1 MKIFVSYARV
11 DKPFCVRII
20 ETLHAHDVWY
30 DQRLY
35 AGQDWWK
42 EILRRLDWCEVFVYL
57 LSPDSVASLYCRRE
71 LEIALRL
78 KRDIIPVLIN
88 GDTVLPENMKEWQY
102 VDLRDS
108 LTVENV
114 SQLLNAI
121 LLVERQR
128 TAKAPTLTVTNDA
141 AESSPAAASKPAEMI
156 SDAVS
161 ALEKGDYD
169 NAILLLKQAKS
180 NGYQSRFVSLDKL
193 LRIAESAVA
202 DRTETREVQRE
213 YQHIVAL
220 FAFES
225 TRKMACEAL
234 AEFKKEFGDYD
245 PQNLQR
251 HCESAAQVRKVE
263 NGAPRK
269 AKERRHAN
277 RRPAT
282 GIDRAASQSQRL
294 PNAIQASS
302 QATVERRAQQANP
315 SSAAPQGASVKAPTI
330 RHLPAPDEDSL
341 SVKEVLPM
349 LQWCDVP
356 HGTVTISSIVG
367 ADEDF
372 GEVTE
377 QVDNF
382 VMSKFPVTNGQF
394 AIFAEAEDGYRNP
407 RWWDFSQH
415 AQRWFNLGKGAAK
428 SRFSGDARPR
438 ENVNWYEAMAFSNWL
453 GKLLGMKISLPTI
466 AQWQRAAKG
475 DDDRYFPWGDEYD
488 EEHCNTLETGLKTTT
503 PVDRYQMGASP
514 YGIFDMAGNVWE
526 WTLNTA
532 AAAEAGRD
540 FRRAVAGGSFVSPC
554 DRAHT
559 TFRYYLDPRVR
570 YSSIG
575 IRLVGLT

>member
-1 MKIFVSYARV
+1 MKIFISYARV
-11 DKPFCVRII
+11 DKPYCVRII

-88 GDTVLPENMKEWQY
+88 GDTVMPENMKEWQY

-121 LLVERQR
+121 LLVERQQS
-128 TAKAPTLTVTNDA
+128 AKAPTLRVTDEA

-156 SDAVS
+156 SNAVS

-169 NAILLLKQAKS
+169 NAILLLKQAKTS
-180 NGYQSRFVSLDKL
+180 GYQSRFVSLDKL
-193 LRIAESAVA
+193 LRIAENAVA

-245 PQNLQR
+245 PQDLQR
-251 HCESAAQVRKVE
+251 HCQSVAPVSRIA
-263 NGAPRK
+263 NGAPPK
-269 AKERRHAN
+269 ATERRNASQS
-277 RRPAT
+277 PAS
-282 GIDRAASQSQRL
+282 GMGPAASQNQER
-294 PNAIQASS
+294 PIAIQASS
-302 QATVERRAQQANP
+302 QALSRPRAQQANP
-315 SSAAPQGASVKAPTI
+315 SPAAPQVASVTAPTI
-330 RHLPAPDEDSL
+330 RHLPVPGEDSL

-356 HGTVTISSIVG
+356 HGAVTISSIVG

-382 VMSKFPVTNGQF
+382 VMSKFPVTNAQF
-394 AIFAEAEDGYRNP
+394 AIFAEAEDGYGNP

-453 GKLLGMKISLPTI
+453 SNLLGMKISLPTI

-514 YGIFDMAGNVWE
+514 YGILDMAGNVWE

-540 FRRAVAGGSFVSPC
+540 SRRAVAGGSFVSPC

-575 IRLVGLT
+575 VRLVGLT

>member
-1 MKIFVSYARV
+1 MKIFISYARV
-11 DKPFCVRII
+11 DKPYCVRII

-88 GDTVLPENMKEWQY
+88 GDTVMPENMKEWQY

-121 LLVERQR
+121 LLVERQQS
-128 TAKAPTLTVTNDA
+128 AKAPTLRVTNDA
-141 AESSPAAASKPAEMI
+141 AESSPAASKPAEMI
-156 SDAVS
+156 SNAVS

-169 NAILLLKQAKS
+169 NAILLLKQAKTS
-180 NGYQSRFVSLDKL
+180 GYQSRFVSLDKL
-193 LRIAESAVA
+193 LRIAENAVA

-245 PQNLQR
+245 PQDLQR
-251 HCESAAQVRKVE
+251 HCQSVAPVSRIE

-269 AKERRHAN
+269 TTERRNASQS
-277 RRPAT
+277 PAS
-282 GIDRAASQSQRL
+282 GMGPAASQNQER
-294 PNAIQASS
+294 PIAIQASS
-302 QATVERRAQQANP
+302 QALSRPRAQQANP
-315 SSAAPQGASVKAPTI
+315 SPAAPQVASVTAPTI
-330 RHLPAPDEDSL
+330 RHLPVPGEDSL

-356 HGTVTISSIVG
+356 HGAVTISSIVG

-382 VMSKFPVTNGQF
+382 VMSKFPVTNAQF
-394 AIFAEAEDGYRNP
+394 AIFAEAEDGYGNP

-453 GKLLGMKISLPTI
+453 SNLLGMKISLPTI

-514 YGIFDMAGNVWE
+514 YGILDMAGNVWE
-526 WTLNTA
+526 WTMNTA

-540 FRRAVAGGSFVSPC
+540 SRRAVAGGSFVSPC

-575 IRLVGLT
+575 VRLVGLT

>member
-102 VDLRDS
+102 IDLRDS
-108 LTVENV
+108 LTVDNV

-128 TAKAPTLTVTNDA
+128 AGAAPTIAVTNDGT
-141 AESSPAAASKPAEMI
+141 ESSPAAADKPAEMI
-156 SDAVS
+156 SKAVS

-180 NGYQSRFVSLDKL
+180 SGYQSRFVSLDKL

-202 DRTETREVQRE
+202 DWSETREVQRE

-225 TRKMACEAL
+225 TRQMACEAL

-245 PQNLQR
+245 PQDLQR
-251 HCESAAQVRKVE
+251 HCQPAAPAGESADGGSRKLKR
-263 NGAPRK
+263 PRW
-269 AKERRHAN
+269 AN
-277 RRPAT
+277 PAPAT
-282 GIDRAASQSQRL
+282 GNANSSTQIASR
-294 PNAIQASS
+294 PKAIQASS
-302 QATVERRAQQANP
+302 QAVIGPRARAAIPSVAATQA
-315 SSAAPQGASVKAPTI
+315 VKLDAPTI
-330 RHLPAPDEDSL
+330 RRVAADDEDTL

-382 VMSKFPVTNGQF
+382 VMSKFPVTNAQF
-394 AIFAEAEDGYRNP
+394 AIFADAEDGYRNP

-415 AQRWFNLGKGAAK
+415 AQRWFKLRKGGAK

-453 GKLLGMKISLPTI
+453 GNLLGMKIALPTI

-475 DDDRYFPWGDEYD
+475 ADDRYFPWGDEYD
-488 EEHCNTLETGLKTTT
+488 EERCNTLETGLKTTT
-503 PVDRYQMGASP
+503 PVDRYQLGASP
-514 YGIFDMAGNVWE
+514 YGIYDMAGNVWE
-526 WTLNTA
+526 WTLNSA
-532 AAAEAGRD
+532 AAAETGRD

-559 TFRYYLDPRVR
+559 SFRYYLDPRVR

>member
-1 MKIFVSYARV
+1 MKLFISYARV
-11 DKPFCVRII
+11 DKPYCVRII

-128 TAKAPTLTVTNDA
+128 AGAAPTLTVTNEA
-141 AESSPAAASKPAEMI
+141 AESSPAAANKPAEMI
-156 SDAVS
+156 SKAVS

-169 NAILLLKQAKS
+169 NAILLLKQAKTS
-180 NGYQSRFVSLDKL
+180 GYQSRFVSLDKL

-202 DRTETREVQRE
+202 DRSETREVQRE

-225 TRKMACEAL
+225 TRKLACEAL
-234 AEFKKEFGDYD
+234 AEFKREFGDYD

-251 HCESAAQVRKVE
+251 HCLPAPLMRESADGRTRKPARPRRAE
-263 NGAPRK
+263 QAP
-269 AKERRHAN
+269 
-277 RRPAT
+277 
-282 GIDRAASQSQRL
+282 AAGNSNSSSQIASS
-294 PNAIQASS
+294 PKVIPASS
-302 QATVERRAQQANP
+302 QALTRPRAQEAI
-315 SSAAPQGASVKAPTI
+315 SIAAASKVPEVDAPTVP
-330 RHLPAPDEDSL
+330 RVTAADEDSL

-356 HGTVTISSIVG
+356 HGSVTVSSIVG

-382 VMSKFPVTNGQF
+382 VMSKFPVTNAQF
-394 AIFAEAEDGYRNP
+394 AIFADAEDGYRNP

-415 AQRWFNLGKGAAK
+415 AQRWFNLRKGVAK

-438 ENVNWYEAMAFSNWL
+438 ENVNWYEAMAFCNWL
-453 GKLLGMKISLPTI
+453 GNLLGMKITLPTI

-488 EEHCNTLETGLKTTT
+488 EEHCNTLETGLKSTT
-503 PVDRYQMGASP
+503 PVDRYQLGASP
-514 YGIFDMAGNVWE
+514 YGIYDMAGNVWE

-532 AAAEAGRD
+532 AAAETGRD
-540 FRRAVAGGSFVSPC
+540 SRRAVAGGSFVSPC

-559 TFRYYLDPRVR
+559 SFRYYLDPRVR

-575 IRLVGLT
+575 VRLVGLT

>member
-11 DKPFCVRII
+11 DKPYCIRII

-42 EILRRLDWCEVFVYL
+42 EILRRLDWSEVFVYL

-88 GDTVLPENMKEWQY
+88 GDTVLPENMKDWQY

-128 TAKAPTLTVTNDA
+128 AGAAPTLTVTNDA
-141 AESSPAAASKPAEMI
+141 AESSPAATSKPAELI
-156 SDAVS
+156 SEAVS

-169 NAILLLKQAKS
+169 NAILLLKQAKTS
-180 NGYQSRFVSLDKL
+180 GYQSRFVSLDKL

-202 DRTETREVQRE
+202 DRTETREIQRE

-225 TRKMACEAL
+225 TRKLACEAL
-234 AEFKKEFGDYD
+234 AEFKREFGDYD
-245 PQNLQR
+245 PQDLQR
-251 HCESAAQVRKVE
+251 HCQPVAPIRESADGRTRTLTGPRRANPAQ
-263 NGAPRK
+263 PT
-269 AKERRHAN
+269 AN
-277 RRPAT
+277 
-282 GIDRAASQSQRL
+282 DRASNQKQGRSI
-294 PNAIQASS
+294 AIQASS
-302 QATVERRAQQANP
+302 QALTRPRAQNAIPVAATTQA
-315 SSAAPQGASVKAPTI
+315 AKVDAPTI
-330 RHLPAPDEDSL
+330 RQITSSDEDSL
-341 SVKEVLPM
+341 GVKEVLPM

-382 VMSKFPVTNGQF
+382 VMSKFPVTNAQF
-394 AIFAEAEDGYRNP
+394 AIFADAEDGYRNP
-407 RWWDFSQH
+407 RWWDFSPH
-415 AQRWFNLGKGAAK
+415 AQRWFKLRKGVAK

-438 ENVNWYEAMAFSNWL
+438 ENVNWYEAVAFSNWL
-453 GKLLGMKISLPTI
+453 GNLLGMKITLPTI

-503 PVDRYQMGASP
+503 PVDRYRMGASP
-514 YGIFDMAGNVWE
+514 YGIYDMAGNVWE
-526 WTLNTA
+526 WTSNTA
-532 AAAEAGRD
+532 AAAETGRD

>member
-1 MKIFVSYARV
+1 MKLFVSYARV
-11 DKPFCVRII
+11 DKPYCVRII

-114 SQLLNAI
+114 SQLLNAV

-128 TAKAPTLTVTNDA
+128 AGAAPTLSVANDA
-141 AESSPAAASKPAEMI
+141 AESSPAAANKPAELI
-156 SDAVS
+156 SKAVS

-169 NAILLLKQAKS
+169 NAILLLKQAKTS
-180 NGYQSRFVSLDKL
+180 GYQSRFVSLDKL

-202 DRTETREVQRE
+202 DRTETREIQRE

-225 TRKMACEAL
+225 TRKLACEAL
-234 AEFKKEFGDYD
+234 AEFKREFGDFD

-251 HCESAAQVRKVE
+251 HCQPAAPMRESVDGMSRKPTGTRRALQAPAA
-263 NGAPRK
+263 
-269 AKERRHAN
+269 AN
-277 RRPAT
+277 
-282 GIDRAASQSQRL
+282 DRATIQNPGRPKAMQAGRQAL
-294 PNAIQASS
+294 TGPCAQEAIPAA
-302 QATVERRAQQANP
+302 ATIKVSE
-315 SSAAPQGASVKAPTI
+315 VDAPTV
-330 RHLPAPDEDSL
+330 RQTPSPEEDSL

-356 HGTVTISSIVG
+356 HGSVTISSIVG

-382 VMSKFPVTNGQF
+382 VMSKFPLTNAQF
-394 AIFAEAEDGYRNP
+394 AIFADAEDGYRNP

-415 AQRWFNLGKGAAK
+415 AQRWFKLRKGVAK

-438 ENVNWYEAMAFSNWL
+438 ENVNWYEAMAFCNWL
-453 GKLLGMKISLPTI
+453 GKLLGMKITLPTI

-488 EEHCNTLETGLKTTT
+488 EERCNTLETGLKTTT

-514 YGIFDMAGNVWE
+514 YGIYDMAGNVWE

-532 AAAEAGRD
+532 AAAESGRD